1 MSVQGGVERVKADL
15 EKEEKDLIHMKEAIQ
30 QRLKVL
36 QVYAQQ
42 NMFLLSC
49 LSHVARLPPLIISLL
64 PSPSRQRQ

>member
-42 NMFLLSC
+42 NMFLLSF
-49 LSHVARLPPLIISLL
+49 LSCCVSYLM
-64 PSPSRQRQ
+64 